1 MQSVR
6 QVRHQPV
13 PKTPRRPPELP
24 NFNHPPV
31 SEVVLSIQFAALPTM
46 RSVHAGLY
54 WKEIRKQ
61 YPKPSEQ
68 APIAPAFE
76 TFGGTPTPAQT
87 FQIQTLLVPPMPR
100 HWFETERGEHLLQLQ
115 PDRIIHNW
123 RQRNPE
129 MPYPRYELIRRQ
141 FASEVAKLEALFRK
155 ERVGE
160 IRPNHCEVTYI
171 NTISLPDGL
180 NPHHHL
186 DRITPLWTSKV
197 SEPFAPELENATIQ
211 TRYILK
217 RQDSPYG
224 RVYVSFIP
232 AFLVT
237 NSSPVIQLE
246 VTAKGRPQAESV
258 SAAFDLLDEERDV
271 VVRTFT
277 AVTTPAMHQQW
288 GRTDAP

>member
-1 MQSVR
+1 MQTVR
-6 QVRHQPV
+6 QVRHTPV
-13 PKTPRRPPELP
+13 PKAHPRPPGLP
-24 NFNHPPV
+24 NFKHPPV
-31 SEVVLSIQFAALPTM
+31 SEVVLSIQFAALPAM

-54 WKEIRKQ
+54 WKEIRKL

-68 APIAPAFE
+68 APIPPAFE
-76 TFGGTPTPAQT
+76 TFGGTPTAAPT

-100 HWFETERGEHLLQLQ
+100 HWFETESGEHLVQLQ
-115 PDRIIHNW
+115 SDRIIHNW

-129 MPYPRYELIRRQ
+129 MQYPRYELIRRR

-155 ERVGE
+155 EQIGE

-171 NTISLPDGL
+171 NTITLPEGL

-186 DRITPLWTSKV
+186 DQITTLWTSKF
-197 SEPFAPELENATIQ
+197 SEPFVPELENGTIQ
-211 TRYILK
+211 TRFILK
-217 RQDSPYG
+217 RADSPYG
-224 RVYVSFIP
+224 RVYVSFVP

-246 VTAKGRPQAESV
+246 VTAKGRPQADSV
-258 SAAFDLLDEERDV
+258 SSAFDLLDEERGV

-288 GRTDAP
+288 GRTDAH